1 MAKRLGPA
9 RPRAITWKGAG
20 AWLIFSHVRQVNF
33 SRTCWITFHWRGM
46 TSSVSVMSSPSLES
60 LVEPQHAQAV
70 GPGTR
75 TRSRG
80 RCGGNGFGPGLA
92 GRGRRTQR
100 ARPAGLGGGLLGR
113 DLVFGGRRFAV
124 FQLELHLIKQLAPA
138 LGAAAIALPPHLLDG
153 ELEKRTQGLGA
164 GGMGRRP
171 RGCGLGTRS
180 LRLRVNAGGT
190 FNGKEPFEAFQI
202 VRQVVNRRRHDCE

>member
-1 MAKRLGPA
+1 MRTGL
-9 RPRAITWKGAG
+9 RRACAG
-20 AWLIFSHVRQVNF
+20 
-33 SRTCWITFHWRGM
+33 
-46 TSSVSVMSSPSLES
+46 TS
-60 LVEPQHAQAV
+60 A
-70 GPGTR
+70 
-75 TRSRG
+75 
-80 RCGGNGFGPGLA
+80 
-92 GRGRRTQR
+92 
-100 ARPAGLGGGLLGR
+100 AGLGGGLLGR

-138 LGAAAIALPPHLLDG
+138 LGAAAIELPPHLLDG
-153 ELEKRTQGLGA
+153 ELEMRNQGLGA
-164 GGMGRRP
+164 GDMGRRP